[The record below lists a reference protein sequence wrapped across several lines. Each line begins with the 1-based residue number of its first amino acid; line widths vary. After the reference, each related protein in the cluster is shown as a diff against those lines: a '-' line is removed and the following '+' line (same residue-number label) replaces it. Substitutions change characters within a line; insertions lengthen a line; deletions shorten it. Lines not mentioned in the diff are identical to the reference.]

1 MELIASF
8 VDSQT
13 SAFDQQAEIF
23 GGNTSLII
31 AAPQNLRLYI
41 RFPVS
46 KMSGTET
53 SRYRRSPIQ
62 TATSF
67 DIA

>member
-23 GGNTSLII
+23 GRNASLII

-46 KMSGTET
+46 KVSGIEGV
-53 SRYRRSPIQ
+53 RYRN
-62 TATSF
+62 
-67 DIA
+67 